1 MLTMNIEFILEF
13 DCSFYA
19 RCSLCT
25 SALPNLAMQVAK
37 VLRYV
42 LVKASWYYLT
52 CQVKKVNFMHTGVCR
67 NMAMQQ
73 KDLVDE
79 QIYRVTRKG
88 CY

>member
-25 SALPNLAMQVAK
+25 SPKPCNASSKSPEVCSSEGFLVLPNLSSEKGEFYAYGS
-37 VLRYV
+37 L
-42 LVKASWYYLT
+42 
-52 CQVKKVNFMHTGVCR
+52 CR